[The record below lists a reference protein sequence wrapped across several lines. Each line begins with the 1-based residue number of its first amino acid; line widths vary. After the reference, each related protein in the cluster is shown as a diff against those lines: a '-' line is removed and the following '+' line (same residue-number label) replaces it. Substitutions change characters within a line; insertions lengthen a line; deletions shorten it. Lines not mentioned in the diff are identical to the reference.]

1 MDNIVFANKEYLW
14 LLTVIV
20 PIIAWYIWRQANS
33 FGSLELSSL
42 KAFDNTSNAWRYR
55 FRHFLFALRMLALAA
70 LIIAFARPQSTD
82 RWEERDVEG
91 VDIVLALDI
100 SGSMQAEDF
109 KPNRI
114 EAAKS
119 IGMEF
124 IASRPE
130 DRFGLVIY
138 AGESFTQCPLT
149 LDHAILMN
157 LFSQVTDGMIE
168 DGTAIGSGIATSV
181 NRLKN
186 SDAESKIII
195 LLTDGVNNRGVVAPK
210 AAAEIAQSYGIR
222 IYGIGIGTIGK
233 APFPFRTPR
242 GIQYQMVDVEIDEE
256 LLKDIADMT
265 GGKYFRA
272 TDEDGLRQIYREI
285 DEMEKTKLEVT
296 MFSKPKEEFFWLL
309 VIAASLLFID
319 KLLGLTIFRN
329 TI

>member
-100 SGSMQAEDF
+100 SGSMLAEDF

>member
-1 MDNIVFANKEYLW
+1 MNSIVFANKEYLW
-14 LLTVIV
+14 LLIAIL
-20 PIIAWYIWRQANS
+20 PLIAWYVWRHRQS
-33 FGSLELSSL
+33 FGSLEFSSL
-42 KAFDNTSNAWRYR
+42 KAFEKTPTAWRYR
-55 FRHFLFALRMLALAA
+55 FRHFLFALRMFALAA

-91 VDIVLALDI
+91 VDIILALDI
-100 SGSMQAEDF
+100 SGSMLAEDF

-114 EAAKS
+114 EAAKT

-124 IASRPE
+124 IASRPD

-149 LDHAILMN
+149 LDHATLMN

-186 SDAESKIII
+186 SDAESKVII
-195 LLTDGVNNRGVVAPK
+195 LLTDGVNNRGIISPM
-210 AAAEIAQSYGIR
+210 AAAEIAKSYGIR
-222 IYGIGIGTIGK
+222 IYGIGIGSIGK

-296 MFSKPKEEFFWLL
+296 MYSKPREEFFWLL

>member
-1 MDNIVFANKEYLW
+1 
-14 LLTVIV
+14 V

-100 SGSMQAEDF
+100 SGSMLAEDF

>member
-20 PIIAWYIWRQANS
+20 PIIAWYIWRQASS

-100 SGSMQAEDF
+100 SGSMLAEDF

-114 EAAKS
+114 EAAKT